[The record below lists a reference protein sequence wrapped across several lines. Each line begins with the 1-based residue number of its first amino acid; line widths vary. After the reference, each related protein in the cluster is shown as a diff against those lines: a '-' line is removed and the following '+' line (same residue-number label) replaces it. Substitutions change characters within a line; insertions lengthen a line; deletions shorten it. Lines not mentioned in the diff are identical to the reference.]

1 VKTLLAT
8 TSSFGAYSPETLE
21 LMKRKGF
28 RFVNNPFKRKITEE
42 ELKNLLNKYQPIA
55 ILAGTEPITRSVLE
69 VAAKHL
75 KVISRVGVGWD
86 NVDRNAAAE
95 LGILVYRT
103 ENVLNDAVAELT
115 IGLVLSA
122 IRNIPVQDRQIRQNK
137 WQKKMGR
144 LLKEKTLGIIG
155 FGAIG
160 HRVGELAR
168 GFGVK
173 ILYFDP
179 IPKDVDWAEQVTL
192 SELILRSDVISIHAS
207 GSECILGERE
217 LDSCKRGVVILNT
230 ARGGLVDE
238 KCLYT
243 QLVSGKIACACLDV
257 FEQEPYSGKLTALDN
272 VILTPHIGSYAREA
286 RVKMEEMAVDNLLK
300 GLRR

>member
-1 VKTLLAT
+1 MKTLLAT

-86 NVDRNAAAE
+86 NVDRDAAKD
-95 LGILVYRT
+95 LKISVFRT
-103 ENVLNDAVAELT
+103 ESVLNDAVAELT
-115 IGLVLSA
+115 LGLILSA
-122 IRNIPVQDRQIRQNK
+122 FRSISLQDRQIRQNS

-144 LLKEKTLGIIG
+144 LLKGKTVGIIG
-155 FGAIG
+155 FGEIG
-160 HRVGELAR
+160 RRVGELAIV
-168 GFGVK
+168 FGVK

-217 LDSCKRGVVILNT
+217 LDSCKQGVVILNT

-238 KCLYT
+238 DCLYKH
-243 QLVSGKIACACLDV
+243 LVSGKIACACLDV
-257 FEQEPYSGKLTALDN
+257 FEQEPYSGKLTALEN
-272 VILTPHIGSYAREA
+272 VILTPHIGSYALEA
-286 RVKMEEMAVDNLLK
+286 RIKMEEMAVENLIQ
-300 GLRR
+300 GLV